1 VRATPPARALAWL
14 VDFLDRFWGLIGFV
28 VCLLLVALV
37 FGPRGMNEWMLG
49 AGVVGAG
56 LVVAWVGMG
65 ASRWR
70 P

>member
-1 VRATPPARALAWL
+1 MRATPPARALAGL
-14 VDFLDRFWGLIGFV
+14 VDFLDRFWGLIGLV

-37 FGPRGMNEWMLG
+37 FAPRGMVEWTLG
-49 AGVVGAG
+49 AAVVGAG
-56 LVVAWVGMG
+56 MAVAWVGMG